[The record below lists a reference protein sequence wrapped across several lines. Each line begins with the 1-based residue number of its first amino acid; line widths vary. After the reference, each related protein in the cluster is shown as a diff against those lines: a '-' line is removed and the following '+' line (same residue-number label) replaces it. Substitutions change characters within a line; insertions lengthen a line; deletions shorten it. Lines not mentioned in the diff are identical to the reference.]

1 MVEGN
6 LKYLKAQRRGHK
18 AYATWLINEAENYF
32 PAAEENIVKM
42 RTLVTVI
49 GERME
54 IIGGLDNNI
63 LSDLIDEDEIE
74 NEVNIAELFK
84 KF

>member
-1 MVEGN
+1 MAEGN
-6 LKYLKAQRRGHK
+6 LKYLKAQRTEHK
-18 AYATWLINEAENYF
+18 AYATRLINEAENYF

-54 IIGGLDNNI
+54 IIGALDNNI
-63 LSDLIDEDEIE
+63 LSALTD
-74 NEVNIAELFK
+74 
-84 KF
+84 